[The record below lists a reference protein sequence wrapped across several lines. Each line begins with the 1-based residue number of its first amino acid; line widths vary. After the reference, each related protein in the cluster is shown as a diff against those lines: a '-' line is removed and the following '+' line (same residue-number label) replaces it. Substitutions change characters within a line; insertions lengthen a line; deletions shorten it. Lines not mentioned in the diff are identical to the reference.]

1 MRILL
6 VEDHPPTIELFSE
19 VLARDGH
26 VVVCERDGIAGR
38 DRALAEPFDLIV
50 CDLGLPSL
58 DGVDLAR
65 AVRAAGHRVP
75 MIAVS
80 GRASE
85 DERLVGLTA
94 GFDTFLTKPFSATT
108 LLGEVAL
115 HDAARG
121 TPAVPLA
128 PVRARVA
135 PIVHAAVAPAAV
147 GPVALAPAV
156 VAPAAIAAARPRRGV
171 LGGLVVIAMGL
182 PFVLQPLGVP
192 NAASYLFI
200 AMGMA
205 FLISFVRGRQYVYLI
220 PMVTLSSFGIAL
232 LLPTWITM
240 RPETVAPAFV
250 AIVALGF
257 LAAFV
262 LVPARRWPLIP
273 AALLGLVAA
282 TRLVTGSS
290 PIPAP
295 LEPFLVPIVLV
306 GVGLYLLIERQ

>member
-6 VEDHPPTIELFSE
+6 VEDHAPTIELFSE
-19 VLARDGH
+19 ILARDGH
-26 VVVCERDGIAGR
+26 VVVSERDGIAGR
-38 DRALAEPFDLIV
+38 DRAIAESFDLIV
-50 CDLGLPSL
+50 CDLGLPGL
-58 DGVDLAR
+58 DGVDVAR
-65 AVRAAGHRVP
+65 AVRAAGIQVP
-75 MIAVS
+75 LLAMS

-94 GFDTFLTKPFSATT
+94 GFDSYLTKPFSATT
-108 LLGEVAL
+108 LLREVAL
-115 HDAARG
+115 HEAGRGAVHAA
-121 TPAVPLA
+121 LA
-128 PVRARVA
+128 PVRPSAE
-135 PIVHAAVAPAAV
+135 PI
-147 GPVALAPAV
+147 VALAPM
-156 VAPAAIAAARPRRGV
+156 VAPVPGLVAKPRRGV

-200 AMGMA
+200 AMGLA

-232 LLPTWITM
+232 LLPTWVTM

-257 LAAFV
+257 LSAFV
-262 LVPARRWPLIP
+262 LVPTRRWPLIP

-282 TRLVTGSS
+282 IRLITGSS

>member
-1 MRILL
+1 MRILV
-6 VEDHPPTIELFSE
+6 VEDHAPTIELFSE
-19 VLARDGH
+19 ILARDGH
-26 VVVCERDGIAGR
+26 VVVLERDGIAGR
-38 DRALAEPFDLIV
+38 DRALAEPFDLII
-50 CDLGLPSL
+50 CDLGLPRL

-65 AVRAAGHRVP
+65 AVRAAGIQVP
-75 MIAVS
+75 MLAIS

-108 LLGEVAL
+108 LLREVAR
-115 HDAARG
+115 HDAAQK
-121 TPAVPLA
+121 TPHVPLA
-128 PVRARVA
+128 PVRARVD
-135 PIVHAAVAPAAV
+135 PVVHAAVAQSAVAQAAV
-147 GPVALAPAV
+147 
-156 VAPAAIAAARPRRGV
+156 AARPRRGV

-200 AMGMA
+200 AMGLA

-262 LVPARRWPLIP
+262 LVPSRRWPLVP

-282 TRLVTGSS
+282 ARLVTGSS

-306 GVGLYLLIERQ
+306 GVGLYLLVERQ

>member
-1 MRILL
+1 MRILV
-6 VEDHPPTIELFSE
+6 VEDHAPTIEMFSE
-19 VLARDGH
+19 ILARDGH
-26 VVVCERDGIAGR
+26 VVVSERNGIAGR
-38 DRALAEPFDLIV
+38 DRAIAEQFDLIL
-50 CDLGLPSL
+50 CDLGLPGL
-58 DGVDLAR
+58 DGVDIAR
-65 AVRAAGHRVP
+65 AVRAAGIRVP
-75 MIAVS
+75 MLAVT

-94 GFDTFLTKPFSATT
+94 GFDTYLTKPFSATT
-108 LLGEVAL
+108 LLREIAT
-115 HDAARG
+115 HDGVRNPEIA
-121 TPAVPLA
+121 LA

-135 PIVHAAVAPAAV
+135 EVVHAVVAPTAAAPAGVAHAAVAPAH
-147 GPVALAPAV
+147 APAV
-156 VAPAAIAAARPRRGV
+156 RPRRGV

-290 PIPAP
+290 PIPAA